1 MRLEMQ
7 AVCDAVHGAKNDAKQ
22 LSDAARRFER
32 YAVVFRAHSS
42 AEDDLLLPALE
53 LREAQTRGIETTPEN
68 DGAHDVETQKLEA
81 AEQAFTKLLAAKPN
95 SADFKRKLASLK
107 LELDGFREFMA
118 DHMLE
123 EEEER
128 CFLGCDEPLRMM
140 SYSNSRAR
148 CSGDGART
156 TRWLL

>member
-118 DHMLE
+118 DHLS
-123 EEEER
+123 
-128 CFLGCDEPLRMM
+128 LIHI
-140 SYSNSRAR
+140 
-148 CSGDGART
+148 
-156 TRWLL
+156 